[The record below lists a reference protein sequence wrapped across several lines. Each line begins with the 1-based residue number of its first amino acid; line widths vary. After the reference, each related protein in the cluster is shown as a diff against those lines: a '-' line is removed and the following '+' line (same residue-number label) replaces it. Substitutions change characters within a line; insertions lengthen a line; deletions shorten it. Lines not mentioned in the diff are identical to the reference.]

1 MTKKGGLAPS
11 LFPPAV
17 VASAQGCACHARTPP
32 IVWQSVRGDRPGPAH
47 FEVDMAVEDA
57 SAPAKP
63 FREVTL
69 SPIPGRVSRRN
80 SGAACP
86 LLTLPCERAPAPAA
100 VPKRDKS
107 RSRDARE
114 CAMKHA
120 ASRAL
125 TAYWNE
131 RRGKRAAPD
140 RADIE
145 PGAIRRI
152 LGDTFILAFDP
163 HQGHPYRL
171 AGTRVCALFGRELKS
186 EPFLGAWSGEDREA
200 MATLV
205 ATAARESN
213 GVVASVAGTT
223 SEDWNVELE
232 LHVPVLG
239 GRAGDARD
247 DTIRLPRRGRHQ
259 RRHGLAVLAA
269 PGAEERLALEL
280 AAEQRTDPRPGEPI
294 GVPLVRVEGE
304 DEGVAEDPANR
315 TRLDVRAIGRGA
327 LAASLV
333 PVGRQRAARGVF
345 HGALPRVAAAALVPL
360 RDGGRG
366 RCAFARESEQGA
378 CRAAVPA
385 RHAAGDRA

>member
-1 MTKKGGLAPS
+1 
-11 LFPPAV
+11 
-17 VASAQGCACHARTPP
+17 
-32 IVWQSVRGDRPGPAH
+32 
-47 FEVDMAVEDA
+47 MAVEDA

-200 MATLV
+200 VATLV

-232 LHVPVLG
+232 LLILPLRHRGDGHGRLIGVLAPLAVPFWLG
-239 GRAGDARD
+239 TSRLAA
-247 DTIRLPRRGRHQ
+247 IRLGTYRYLEAAREI
-259 RRHGLAVLAA
+259 AA
-269 PGAEERLALEL
+269 PA
-280 AAEQRTDPRPGEPI
+280 
-294 GVPLVRVEGE
+294 
-304 DEGVAEDPANR
+304 
-315 TRLDVRAIGRGA
+315 RA
-327 LAASLV
+327 
-333 PVGRQRAARGVF
+333 PVGVTVRRREMFTVYEG
-345 HGALPRVAAAALVPL
+345 R
-360 RDGGRG
+360 RD
-366 RCAFARESEQGA
+366 
-378 CRAAVPA
+378 
-385 RHAAGDRA
+385 